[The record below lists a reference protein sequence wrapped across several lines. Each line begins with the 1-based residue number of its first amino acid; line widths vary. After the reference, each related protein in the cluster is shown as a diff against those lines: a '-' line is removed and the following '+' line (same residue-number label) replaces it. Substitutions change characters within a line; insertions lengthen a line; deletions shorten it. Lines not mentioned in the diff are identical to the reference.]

1 MDISSLAAILVRWVH
16 ISSAVI
22 LIGGACYAAFLARQG
37 KLKGAPWTA
46 AQVLPFIVAIL
57 LAGIYQLMSKMKGAP
72 PTYHAIFGIKFL
84 LVMHVAAVMLISAK
98 PDVTDDKR
106 ARLLTGAAISGL
118 VILLLSATMRSI
130 S

>member
-22 LIGGACYAAFLARQG
+22 LIGGACYAAFLARQE
-37 KLKGAPWTA
+37 KLKGAPWTVG
-46 AQVLPFIVAIL
+46 QVLPFIVAIL
-57 LAGIYQLMSKMKGAP
+57 LAGIYQLMSKMKGTP
-72 PTYHAIFGIKFL
+72 PAYHAIFGIKFL